1 MIETERLILR
11 RPDPDRD
18 FDAWAEA
25 MADPDTVRYLGT
37 EPMNRAQAWRSL
49 ALALGHWA
57 IRGFG
62 FFSLEHKES
71 GAWIGRVGPW
81 HPEGWVG
88 REVGWTIHPAHLN
101 RGYATEAGQASI
113 DYAFAT
119 LGWAQV
125 IHVIME
131 GNEASMAV
139 ARKLGSEL
147 IETLDGIEGTTE
159 EKVLVFGQEK
169 A

>member
-11 RPDPDRD
+11 QPDPDRD

-37 EPMNRAQAWRSL
+37 EPMNRAQAWRSM

-57 IRGFG
+57 IRGYG
-62 FFSLEHKES
+62 FFSLEHRET
-71 GAWIGRVGPW
+71 GAWLGRVGPW

-101 RGYATEAGQASI
+101 RGYATEAGKASI
-113 DYAFAT
+113 DYAFGT
-119 LGWAQV
+119 LGWTRV
-125 IHVIME
+125 VHVIMQ
-131 GNEASMAV
+131 GNEASVAV
-139 ARKLGSEL
+139 ARKLGSVL
-147 IETLDGIEGTTE
+147 IDTLDGIPGTTE
-159 EKVLVFGQEK
+159 EKVLVYGQQK
-169 A
+169 V